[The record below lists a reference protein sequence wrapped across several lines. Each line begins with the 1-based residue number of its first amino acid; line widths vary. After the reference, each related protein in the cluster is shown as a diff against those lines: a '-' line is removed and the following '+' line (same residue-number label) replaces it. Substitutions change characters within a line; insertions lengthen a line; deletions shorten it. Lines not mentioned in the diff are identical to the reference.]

1 MKPHN
6 INLDEFD
13 NIFEWLFENEC
24 EMHAAIYDRLEYA
37 FENNKKKVALF
48 RFEGTDSVLTIN
60 LNKTGIYLDK
70 ALRYFEHVE
79 EYEKCSSILRWKK
92 IINTLNIQQHEH

>member
-13 NIFEWLFENEC
+13 NIFEWLFENEH

-37 FENNKKKVALF
+37 FENNKKKKGPSFLL
-48 RFEGTDSVLTIN
+48 GPL
-60 LNKTGIYLDK
+60 
-70 ALRYFEHVE
+70 
-79 EYEKCSSILRWKK
+79 K
-92 IINTLNIQQHEH
+92 IQ